1 MDEMNQNEMNRDGMS
16 RRDFAGMV
24 AGLLA
29 IAGGFAGQAEGQTS
43 GTVAAGQG
51 SAPAATA
58 GQGAGQATGAAQAA
72 AGARPAGA
80 MRELASGVFKPIA
93 GRGMQGG
100 HESHSYLTGM
110 LKAGNIRLEMHES
123 VQQAGAPH
131 EAVGTH
137 KHSEIWLM
145 QRGVATLYLN
155 GVEHRMEA
163 GDVGLCC
170 AGDEHWIA
178 NAGDSELAYF
188 VVTVGPPE

>member
-1 MDEMNQNEMNRDGMS
+1 MDEMN

-24 AGLLA
+24 AALLGTA
-29 IAGGFAGQAEGQTS
+29 ALATVQAEGQA
-43 GTVAAGQG
+43 GMVAGG
-51 SAPAATA
+51 P
-58 GQGAGQATGAAQAA
+58 ATGTAAPRQL
-72 AGARPAGA
+72 P
-80 MRELASGVFKPIA
+80 ELSSGVFKPQP
-93 GRGMQGG
+93 GKGMVGG
-100 HESHSYLTGM
+100 HESHQFLAGM

-145 QRGVATLYLN
+145 QRGTATLYLN
-155 GVEHRMEA
+155 GTEHTMEA

-178 NAGDSELAYF
+178 NKSDGEIAYF

>member
-1 MDEMNQNEMNRDGMS
+1 MDEMNRSDMN
-16 RRDFAGMV
+16 RRDFAGML
-24 AGLLA
+24 AGMLA
-29 IAGGFAGQAEGQTS
+29 IAGSFAGKAEAQAAEP
-43 GTVAAGQG
+43 AAG
-51 SAPAATA
+51 TA
-58 GQGAGQATGAAQAA
+58 GTGAGPAA
-72 AGARPAGA
+72 AGARPSGA
-80 MRELASGVFKPIA
+80 MRELTSGVFKPIA

-131 EAVGTH
+131 EAIGTH

>member
-1 MDEMNQNEMNRDGMS
+1 MGCERKDSMN
-16 RRDFAGMV
+16 RRDFAGMM

-29 IAGGFAGQAEGQTS
+29 IAGTFSAKAEGQTA
-43 GTVAAGQG
+43 GTAAG
-51 SAPAATA
+51 A
-58 GQGAGQATGAAQAA
+58 GAGQAA

-80 MRELASGVFKPIA
+80 MRELASGVFKPQA

-100 HESHSYLTGM
+100 HESHSFLTGM

-123 VQQAGAPH
+123 VQQADAPH

-137 KHSEIWLM
+137 KHSEIWLIE
-145 QRGVATLYLN
+145 RGVATLYLN

-178 NAGDSELAYF
+178 NAGPTKLAYF

>member
-1 MDEMNQNEMNRDGMS
+1 MDGLN
-16 RRDFAGMV
+16 RRDFATLI
-24 AGLLA
+24 AALLA
-29 IAGGFAGQAEGQTS
+29 SGGALVDEAEGQS
-43 GTVAAGQG
+43 AGSVAGEAIGQDASQRGGEG
-51 SAPAATA
+51 SAAAAT
-58 GQGAGQATGAAQAA
+58 GV
-72 AGARPAGA
+72 RPARA
-80 MRELASGVFKPIA
+80 LKELSSGVYKPQP

-100 HESHSYLTGM
+100 HESHSFLAGM
-110 LKAGNIRLEMHES
+110 LQAGEIRLEMHES
-123 VQQAGAPH
+123 VQQPGAPH

-155 GVEHRMEA
+155 GTEHRMEA

>member
-1 MDEMNQNEMNRDGMS
+1 MDEMNQNEMNR
-16 RRDFAGMV
+16 RDFAGML
-24 AGLLA
+24 AGVLA
-29 IAGGFAGQAEGQTS
+29 IAGAFAEKAEGQAAS
-43 GTVAAGQG
+43 PAAAGQG
-51 SAPAATA
+51 N
-58 GQGAGQATGAAQAA
+58 AA
-72 AGARPAGA
+72 AGAAAGVRPAGGG
-80 MRELASGVFKPIA
+80 MKELASGVYKPIA

-137 KHSEIWLM
+137 LHSEIWLM
-145 QRGVATLYLN
+145 QRGTGTLYLN
-155 GVEHRMEA
+155 GIEHKMEA

>member
-1 MDEMNQNEMNRDGMS
+1 MD
-16 RRDFAGMV
+16 RREFAGLV
-24 AGLLA
+24 PALLA
-29 IAGGFAGQAEGQTS
+29 IAGTLTGSAEGQVAGQAG
-43 GTVAAGQG
+43 
-51 SAPAATA
+51 P
-58 GQGAGQATGAAQAA
+58 
-72 AGARPAGA
+72 PAGGGA
-80 MRELASGVFKPIA
+80 PRALPELSSGVFKPQP

-100 HESHSYLTGM
+100 HESHQFLTGM

-137 KHSEIWLM
+137 KHAEIWLV
-145 QRGVATLYLN
+145 QRGTATLYLN
-155 GVEHRMEA
+155 GTEHTMEA

-178 NAGDSELAYF
+178 NKSDGEIAYF

>member
-1 MDEMNQNEMNRDGMS
+1 MD
-16 RRDFAGMV
+16 RREFASIV
-24 AGLLA
+24 PALLA
-29 IAGGFAGQAEGQTS
+29 IGGVLSTRAEGQVAGQAG
-43 GTVAAGQG
+43 
-51 SAPAATA
+51 P
-58 GQGAGQATGAAQAA
+58 
-72 AGARPAGA
+72 PAGGTA
-80 MRELASGVFKPIA
+80 APRQLPELTSAVFKPQP

-100 HESHSYLTGM
+100 HESHQFLTGM

-137 KHSEIWLM
+137 KHSEIWLV
-145 QRGVATLYLN
+145 QRGTATLYLN
-155 GVEHRMEA
+155 GTEHTMEA

-178 NAGDSELAYF
+178 NKGDQELAYF